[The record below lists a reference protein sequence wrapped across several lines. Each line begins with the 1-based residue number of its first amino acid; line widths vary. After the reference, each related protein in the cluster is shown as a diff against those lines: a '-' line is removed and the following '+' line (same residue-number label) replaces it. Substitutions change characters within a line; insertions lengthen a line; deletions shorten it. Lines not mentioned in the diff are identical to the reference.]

1 MNRADP
7 IFKEEKLK
15 LAKICNG
22 DQNLPIRISLYT
34 SASLYASN
42 TYKELLNSDV
52 FYVDRSI

>member
-22 DQNLPIRISLYT
+22 DRDLPIRISLYT
-34 SASLYASN
+34 KIPSGTDQIYGEMETTVA
-42 TYKELLNSDV
+42 
-52 FYVDRSI
+52 